1 MVGSVG
7 CNWVKQLIS
16 AVDCFTSTTSG
27 LCRGLVT
34 GKLDVGIIMIGIF
47 ARWTTS
53 GMFAVCFTWH
63 LQVSTPSPTPQWYN
77 VTPWSGC
84 CNKSERVQT
93 QPRGYQAKSTG
104 LPPGSLLS
112 TYFIPAGISMK
123 RGKPSSGKANNLPL
137 SSNITWFSICFRI
150 SGLHPRN
157 TMLAASRSFLDPRHD

>member
-16 AVDCFTSTTSG
+16 AVGCFTSTTSG
-27 LCRGLVT
+27 LCRGLIA

-47 ARWTTS
+47 ACWNTTA
-53 GMFAVCFTWH
+53 MFAVCFTWH
-63 LQVSTPSPTPQWYN
+63 LQVITPSPTPQWYN

-104 LPPGSLLS
+104 LPLGSLLS
-112 TYFIPAGISMK
+112 TSFITAGISMK

-137 SSNITWFSICFRI
+137 SSNITWVFHMFQGFR
-150 SGLHPRN
+150 
-157 TMLAASRSFLDPRHD
+157 LASKKH